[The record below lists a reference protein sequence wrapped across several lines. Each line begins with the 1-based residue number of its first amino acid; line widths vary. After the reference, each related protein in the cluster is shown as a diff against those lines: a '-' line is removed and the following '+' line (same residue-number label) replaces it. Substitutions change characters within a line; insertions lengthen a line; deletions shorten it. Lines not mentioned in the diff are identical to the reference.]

1 MKVIIHLTKEEETN
15 ALPLLLRH
23 SPGMVLP
30 NRTYVLSED
39 AVRVLR
45 KAGIGFSELGR
56 ETLAPSLEEVVGGQS
71 MIFLFL
77 STTTTALP
85 SKQPSSRIS
94 RPGFWSALKD

>member
-45 KAGIGFSELGR
+45 KAGIGFSELSR
-56 ETLAPSLEEVVGGQS
+56 ETLAPSLEEVVGD
-71 MIFLFL
+71 
-77 STTTTALP
+77 
-85 SKQPSSRIS
+85 RV
-94 RPGFWSALKD
+94 